1 MKKLLIVGASRGIGL
16 EVVKQALAR
25 GYPVRALA
33 RSADKITFSDQRL
46 EKQKGSALNPED
58 VSSAVKGVDAVIL
71 TLGIPAGSEMI
82 LGPVRLFSQAT
93 RIVVSAIEKAG
104 VQRLICVT
112 GFGAGDSRSSIGY
125 IQGAAFR
132 LVFGRAYDDKD
143 VQEGIVRNSGL
154 KWVIVR
160 PVILTN
166 GSKTGNYRILNDPK
180 TWKNGF
186 ISRADVADFIIK
198 QVEADTYL
206 RKTPVLT
213 Y

>member
-33 RSADKITFSDQRL
+33 RSADKITLSDQRL

-58 VSSAVKGVDAVIL
+58 VSTALEGVDAVIL
-71 TLGIPAGSEMI
+71 TLGIPVGPEMI

-93 RIVVSAIEKAG
+93 RIVVSAIEKTG

-112 GFGAGDSRSSIGY
+112 GFGAGDSRSSIDY
-125 IQGAAFR
+125 IQGAVFC

-143 VQEGIVRNSGL
+143 VQEEIVRNSGL
-154 KWVIVR
+154 
-160 PVILTN
+160 
-166 GSKTGNYRILNDPK
+166 
-180 TWKNGF
+180 
-186 ISRADVADFIIK
+186 
-198 QVEADTYL
+198 E
-206 RKTPVLT
+206 
-213 Y
+213 